1 MKRSS
6 IIISCII
13 TAMLSVS
20 LTGCWNYREID
31 QLHMVSGFAVD
42 KSPEGKFLV
51 TAETVDIKTGGKEST
66 FSPMIL
72 TAEGET
78 LLDAIRNIIIISGR
92 KLYWS
97 HAKVV
102 IIGQDLAREG
112 IIQILDLI
120 TRDPEPRLELN
131 VMISKEKTA
140 REIFLLGSTTSKIQ
154 SFEIYMAVKSQ
165 KSLSKA
171 PTTKVYQLVNSLS
184 NEKES
189 TVLPAIGFAMNAGKK
204 NIALS
209 GAAVMKKEKL
219 VGFLDEEEAK
229 HILFVKNQIKG
240 GVLPELKSGKASHS
254 SISLE
259 IFENK
264 TKITPICSDGKISIN
279 VDIKTSVGVDEHD
292 TKKSYIDQKSI
303 SMLKREAE
311 KSLENNIKNTISK
324 VQGKY
329 GVDIFGFGNEIRIK
343 MPSLWKSVA
352 NDWDRLFRNL
362 NVDVKAS
369 IDIRNT
375 GLTVKP
381 IKIGE

>member
-1 MKRSS
+1 MKKSS
-6 IIISCII
+6 VIVSCII

-31 QLHMVSGFAVD
+31 QLYMVSGFAVD
-42 KSPEGKFLV
+42 KSPEGKFFI
-51 TAETVDIKTGGKEST
+51 TAETVNIKTGGKEST
-66 FSPMIL
+66 FSPIIL

-120 TRDPEPRLELN
+120 TRDTEPRLELN

-140 REIFLLGSTTSKIQ
+140 REIILLESTASKIQ
-154 SFEIYMAVKSQ
+154 GFEIYMMIKSQ

-189 TVLPAIGFAMNAGKK
+189 AVLPAIGFAMNAGKK

-219 VGFLDEEEAK
+219 VGFLDEEETK
-229 HILFVKNQIKG
+229 YMLFVKNQIEG
-240 GVLPELKSGKASHS
+240 GILPELKSGKASCS

-259 IFENK
+259 IFKNK

-311 KSLENNIKNTISK
+311 KSLENNVKNTISK
-324 VQGKY
+324 VQEKY

-343 MPSLWKSVA
+343 MPSLWKSVS
-352 NDWDRLFRNL
+352 NDWDRLYRNL

-375 GLTVKP
+375 GLTAKP